1 MVTKASGVLFEA
13 TKRRAYFK
21 DVHILIPDKWDTISP
36 DAIIGW
42 EIYEVIKNINFHIM
56 LKCSRI

>member
-21 DVHILIPDKWDTISP
+21 DVRILIPDKWDTIMP
-36 DAIIGW
+36 DDIVGW
-42 EIYEVIKNINFHIM
+42 EIYEVRK
-56 LKCSRI
+56 K